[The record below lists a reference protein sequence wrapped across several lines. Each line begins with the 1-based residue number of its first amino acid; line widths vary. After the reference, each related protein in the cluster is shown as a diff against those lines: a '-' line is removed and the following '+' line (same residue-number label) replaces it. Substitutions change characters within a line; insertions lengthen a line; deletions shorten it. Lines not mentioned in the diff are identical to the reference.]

1 MPSFL
6 FFAVTW
12 AGMAPEQA
20 LERALDAAEPPPAM
34 RAAFHATL
42 TAGNAIR
49 RIEYDPYA
57 DNPGQQ
63 FKVTYSYGDN
73 DELDAVVEGW
83 RDDGQADSRLFADDL
98 RLSLADARIAGPAES
113 MAVSFRH
120 RMSNN
125 DGPVD
130 QEFSANMAGRLQLD
144 PATGYLSQIDY
155 NIDRPVKLDDGKTIE
170 KYQQTYHFG
179 YSERWGVSYVTAYE
193 LTARGSQ
200 WGLSEE
206 RSVRVTLTDI
216 AFGYAGDSRQDLVS
230 RPAPSATLTAKLQ

>member
-42 TAGNAIR
+42 TAGSAVR

-57 DNPGQQ
+57 RGREVQDHASPPAAMTNSTPSLRAGRERGRPTAACLPTI
-63 FKVTYSYGDN
+63 FAPASPRP
-73 DELDAVVEGW
+73 A
-83 RDDGQADSRLFADDL
+83 SRE
-98 RLSLADARIAGPAES
+98 RLES

-120 RMSNN
+120 RMSAN

-130 QEFSANMAGRLQLD
+130 QEFSANMVGRLQLD
-144 PATGYLSQIDY
+144 SRTGYLTEY
-155 NIDRPVKLDDGKTIE
+155 
-170 KYQQTYHFG
+170 
-179 YSERWGVSYVTAYE
+179 
-193 LTARGSQ
+193 
-200 WGLSEE
+200 
-206 RSVRVTLTDI
+206 RVQ
-216 AFGYAGDSRQDLVS
+216 Y
-230 RPAPSATLTAKLQ
+230 RPAGEAR